1 MCSAGSWDCALEFTM
16 KMSEHQAHTELS
28 CLVTQTDS
36 DQQRGA
42 IMQTNSIAITITL
55 HH

>member
-1 MCSAGSWDCALEFTM
+1 MGSVGSWDCALEFTM
-16 KMSEHQAHTELS
+16 NMSEHQARTELS

-42 IMQTNSIAITITL
+42 IMQLNSVAITITI